1 MAEIKLMEISMTKV
15 LISITTAFNPDWR
28 KAIHDVK
35 DLEIKEIALFLT
47 ALKPDERNECF
58 AALREIPD
66 LKIPF
71 CHARSDMKKE
81 EYQYMIDNFGTELFN
96 THTVVEYPRDP
107 DMSLFMDKM
116 LLENTLAFVDIDE
129 AKNFKGLC
137 LDLAHLDDGKKR
149 NPDHSAFVEKC
160 VEQYPVLA
168 NHCSA
173 IKDEAS
179 EFDGVIRYDFHIFTD
194 LTDFDYISKYS
205 NNHFGRYLALEL
217 INPISEQLEAKPYV
231 EKLLADKGILD

>member
-1 MAEIKLMEISMTKV
+1 MTKV
-15 LISITTAFNPDWR
+15 LISITTSFNPDWR
-28 KAIHDVK
+28 EAIQVVK

-47 ALKPDERNECF
+47 GLKPEERKECLD
-58 AALREIPD
+58 ALNEIPN

-71 CHARSDMKKE
+71 CHARNDMKKE

-107 DMSLFMDKM
+107 DMSFFMDKM
-116 LLENTLAFVDIDE
+116 LLENTLAFVDINE

-149 NPDHSAFVEKC
+149 NPDHSAFVEMC
-160 VEQYPVLA
+160 VEQFPVLA

-173 IKDEAS
+173 IKNEAV
-179 EFDGVIRYDFHIFTD
+179 ELDGIIRYDLHKFAE

-205 NNHFGRYLALEL
+205 NDHFGRFLALEL

-231 EKLLADKGILD
+231 EKLLADKGILN